1 LLTVAQ
7 PGEQSTTVEHHC
19 TTSIGVAMFLN
30 HEASQTDLVK
40 WADAAMY
47 QAKDAGRDVVRF
59 YQG

>member
-1 LLTVAQ
+1 
-7 PGEQSTTVEHHC
+7 
-19 TTSIGVAMFLN
+19 MFLN

-59 YQG
+59 CQG